1 MKTAHCKPFCEEI
14 FNFATYLSTLAA
26 GGCKGARRQSTTY
39 MKYLVYYI
47 LSLMFWL
54 VPATLFAQR
63 GAGGSAAQGLVK
75 EGIACM
81 RENNL
86 PQALNCFT
94 KAVQQAEAESDE
106 KSQVRALGYIGTV
119 YFSCDEYERSLRY
132 MHRGYDLAVQLGFTD
147 LQKHF
152 LSNIVGAYC
161 RLGDV
166 KQAERYFQ
174 KQQELVQDDTTD
186 VFLLYNKARVL
197 RLRGDRTQALKVHE
211 RLIGVLQQHGDKGML
226 LACQYCEMGLIYLE
240 LQKGEQALACAES
253 CLQNAEARANQG
265 FLVTVYRLF
274 SEAYH
279 LLGNEQQAEEYKH
292 RCLSLADS
300 VFNRKGLARATA
312 TLANYEDDQQNAFTG
327 RLRHTITRQ
336 WWVIVLC
343 VSLIA
348 ALCVAVVMVIRTN
361 RRLRQAHRAVV
372 EANRRVFQSD
382 VRYRDLRDQ
391 VAEAL
396 PELTP
401 AVQQSEPAR
410 VPAAADAA
418 ATAEV
423 EPHTDAA
430 AIHDSHDDQQ
440 WPIIKYKLER
450 ALCDMK
456 LIGNPDFNVNMLA
469 EYVGTNQK
477 YVSMIINE
485 TYGKNFRMLI
495 NEIRVREACRLLSD
509 TEHYGNHTIQAIY
522 QDVGYTS
529 SASFIRA
536 FRRINGM
543 TPSEYQK
550 AATEKETDAEME

>member
-1 MKTAHCKPFCEEI
+1 MT
-14 FNFATYLSTLAA
+14 
-26 GGCKGARRQSTTY
+26 
-39 MKYLVYYI
+39 
-47 LSLMFWL
+47 
-54 VPATLFAQR
+54 
-63 GAGGSAAQGLVK
+63 
-75 EGIACM
+75 
-81 RENNL
+81 
-86 PQALNCFT
+86 
-94 KAVQQAEAESDE
+94 
-106 KSQVRALGYIGTV
+106 
-119 YFSCDEYERSLRY
+119 
-132 MHRGYDLAVQLGFTD
+132 
-147 LQKHF
+147 
-152 LSNIVGAYC
+152 
-161 RLGDV
+161 
-166 KQAERYFQ
+166 
-174 KQQELVQDDTTD
+174 
-186 VFLLYNKARVL
+186 
-197 RLRGDRTQALKVHE
+197 
-211 RLIGVLQQHGDKGML
+211 
-226 LACQYCEMGLIYLE
+226 IYLE

-279 LLGNEQQAEEYKH
+279 LLGNEQLAEEYKH

-343 VSLIA
+343 VGLIV

-401 AVQQSEPAR
+401 AAQQSEPAH
-410 VPAAADAA
+410 VADDAEPSVAPTPADAPA
-418 ATAEV
+418 G
-423 EPHTDAA
+423 
-430 AIHDSHDDQQ
+430 HDPHDDQQ